1 MGIVFSEFFEIS
13 IETPIC
19 LRGSIFRLFRSIRVL
34 PTFCQGC
41 NKCLRHRFF
50 ALPFNVSR
58 GHFSLFFPILSPPEF
73 QFFRFSFF
81 PNEGNNIGWISND
94 AGSQRI
100 DRDRREKISDLK
112 KAQIVLFIHET
123 CTIDENFER
132 SSGRSTVSCVQTQRF
147 NE

>member
-1 MGIVFSEFFEIS
+1 MFLVD
-13 IETPIC
+13 
-19 LRGSIFRLFRSIRVL
+19 
-34 PTFCQGC
+34 TF
-41 NKCLRHRFF
+41 
-50 ALPFNVSR
+50 PS
-58 GHFSLFFPILSPPEF
+58 SFPYYLHQNSNF
-73 QFFRFSFF
+73 FFRFSFF

-94 AGSQRI
+94 AESQRI